1 MSIKCKNVNKKIQA
15 AKKISMNKAFL
26 KIMEKL
32 PEEVQTFTKM
42 QLKGTVKARGRR
54 YSNSEKVMALTI
66 LKQSPK
72 AYKLLKKMFVLP
84 SKRCLQLM
92 LSTFNLEPGV
102 NKNILADLKD
112 FDEVSLAPGLEFI
125 SSLGKIVGFE
135 DLGHQR
141 KKTLADH
148 ALVFMIKGIKS
159 KSKQPICFTFC
170 KVTTKANELKNLLK
184 IIIKEINATGLIVV
198 ATICDQATT
207 NVRVVQELQKET
219 KAMYLRRG
227 DTYNSNAIEVDAC
240 KIFPLFDTP
249 HLLKGVRNNLLTKNA
264 KYIQNGE
271 TKWAKWEHLKML
283 LEIDDGDDEI
293 RLVNKLTEM
302 HVVKE
307 KIPKMKVKYAA
318 QVFSQRVSSALRFLS
333 SEYNNSNSTYNI
345 CQRQVPM

>member
-1 MSIKCKNVNKKIQA
+1 
-15 AKKISMNKAFL
+15 
-26 KIMEKL
+26 
-32 PEEVQTFTKM
+32 
-42 QLKGTVKARGRR
+42 
-54 YSNSEKVMALTI
+54 
-66 LKQSPK
+66 
-72 AYKLLKKMFVLP
+72 MFVLP

-112 FDEVSLAPGLEFI
+112 VAQNLTEEKKLVNILFDEVSLAPGLEFI

-170 KVTTKANELKNLLK
+170 KDTTKANELKNLLK

-227 DTYNSNAIEVDAC
+227 DTYNSNAIESI
-240 KIFPLFDTP
+240 KFYL
-249 HLLKGVRNNLLTKNA
+249 RN
-264 KYIQNGE
+264 
-271 TKWAKWEHLKML
+271 
-283 LEIDDGDDEI
+283 
-293 RLVNKLTEM
+293 
-302 HVVKE
+302 VKE
-307 KIPKMKVKYAA
+307 QQIS
-318 QVFSQRVSSALRFLS
+318 F
-333 SEYNNSNSTYNI
+333 
-345 CQRQVPM
+345 